1 MSLQTDIVWQLSA
14 RMKMNK
20 NILKKIKNMM
30 EIRLFEMKKIKK
42 RENI

>member
-1 MSLQTDIVWQLSA
+1 
-14 RMKMNK
+14 MKMNK